1 MTTQRVER
9 LQDELSVAYREAD
22 KILVAVASGVIAVS
36 VAFIGNIEHP
46 TDTWTIRAS
55 WVLMIIT
62 VLSVLTSLLCE
73 QADRRKRLDMI
84 FDGKDEEDTAYTTAS
99 KILNKV
105 SIGTFA
111 LGLLSMAWFLWVNT
125 GS

>member
-1 MTTQRVER
+1 MTSQRIGR
-9 LQDELSVAYREAD
+9 LEDELSVAYREVD

-36 VAFIGNIEHP
+36 VAFIGNIEQP

-55 WVLMIIT
+55 WALMIIT

-73 QADRRKRLDMI
+73 QADRRERLDMI
-84 FDGKDEEDTAYTTAS
+84 YDGKDEKDTAFTTAS

-105 SIGTFA
+105 SIGAFA

-125 GS
+125 GC